1 MLSTTPIVRVA
12 LPVTAEHPL
21 VIGTSP
27 RMMMMMTYKM
37 KSKAG
42 EVRRVITKIE
52 MLALLCAGWIVA
64 EHIWS

>member
-1 MLSTTPIVRVA
+1 
-12 LPVTAEHPL
+12 
-21 VIGTSP
+21 
-27 RMMMMMTYKM
+27 MMMMMTYKM